1 MYTQYNDKYKDTQNS
16 LPENIFEK
24 EIMQQPQETLID
36 FSDQKYNK
44 EITINPLKEDITQKA
59 YNQTDIQMANK
70 YNPAL
75 QKDSELLR
83 E

>member
-1 MYTQYNDKYKDTQNS
+1 
-16 LPENIFEK
+16 
-24 EIMQQPQETLID
+24 MQQPQETLID

-75 QKDSELLR
+75 
-83 E
+83 